1 MSIQFIAGFAV
12 LNSLR
17 MLKCDQPE
25 KPKKT
30 YTIPKVSKKR
40 AAQIA
45 SWEWKPKEKKAIK
58 PRSDK
63 RAKQERE
70 YRKQRIKHLEDNPKC
85 LLCEASATEV
95 HHPEGRI
102 GYRLTDSKNFKGLCH
117 DHHVWA
123 EMNPEAAK
131 EIKISNNRL

>member
-1 MSIQFIAGFAV
+1 
-12 LNSLR
+12 

-25 KPKKT
+25 KPRKN
-30 YTIPKVSKKR
+30 YVIPKVSKKR
-40 AAQIA
+40 AAQIEA
-45 SWEWKPKEKKAIK
+45 GEWKPKDRKPIK

-70 YRKQRIKHLEDNPKC
+70 YLKLRDEHLKKFPKC
-85 LLCEASATEV
+85 LLCEATATEV

-102 GYRLTDSKNFKGLCH
+102 GHRLTDSKNFKGLCH

-123 EMNPEAAK
+123 EMNPEDAK
-131 EIKISNNRL
+131 KIGISFNRL